1 MARGPVECGVGFQA
15 RRTEGRF
22 RRRKGNV
29 PHVVIE
35 GTVALEEARASFE
48 PIFQRDGDD
57 ILKIRTLYVS
67 SGGEEALLDTL
78 VVESGHRQHFLI
90 QVRIRE
96 EGGATI
102 RLLPLSDPEKTDGV
116 KRALAQA
123 AARVRG
129 LRPST
134 CSYGATNI
142 QEFLIDA

>member
-1 MARGPVECGVGFQA
+1 M
-15 RRTEGRF
+15 
-22 RRRKGNV
+22 

-35 GTVALEEARASFE
+35 GTVALEDLQRGFE

-57 ILKIRTLYVS
+57 ILKIQALYVS
-67 SGGEEALLDTL
+67 TGGDEALLDTL

-90 QVRIRE
+90 QIRIRE

-123 AARVRG
+123 AAWVRS
-129 LRPST
+129 LRPSN

-142 QEFLIDA
+142 PEFLIDA